1 MEVYGVVYLIVNMVN
16 GKRYVGQ
23 TIQPLAKRFNAHTY
37 ADSLLGKAIRKYGK
51 ENFHCGV
58 IKTCTSKAELNATEK
73 HFIAALNCK
82 APYGYNLTDGGDCD
96 YIVSDEARAIMSAKH
111 KGVPKSPGHRAKIKE
126 ALSGEKHY
134 FFGKH
139 HTKKTRA
146 KISASQSGEKHYFF
160 GKHHK
165 DESRSKMSIAKR
177 GYSPYKNLIAELDAH
192 KFSYHHLAALLN
204 LSQASVS
211 MKISGKRNFT
221 ARDKIKL
228 EEIFGKPAEYLLQRD
243 DE

>member
-23 TIQPLAKRFNAHTY
+23 TIQPLAKRFNAHAY
-37 ADSLLGKAIRKYGK
+37 ADSLIGKAIRKYGK

-73 HFIAALNCK
+73 HFIAVLNCK
-82 APYGYNLTDGGDCD
+82 APYGYNLTDGGEG
-96 YIVSDEARAIMSAKH
+96 IAGLKRSSE
-111 KGVPKSPGHRAKIKE
+111 
-126 ALSGEKHY
+126 
-134 FFGKH
+134 
-139 HTKKTRA
+139 TRA
-146 KISASQSGEKHYFF
+146 KISIAQIGEKHHFF
-160 GKHHK
+160 CKHHTSEQK
-165 DESRSKMSIAKR
+165 AQIASKLKGKKRPPEVGKKISATKKGTHFSAKHCLSMSIAQR